1 MHGKLKFLD
10 MSSGNLTVE
19 QLAYGSDLARIPNEQ
34 QSQHSRKSSP
44 PTNGLNVSHD
54 SPRLSNR
61 KIAIFKKDSPVMAII
76 ITALLVNF
84 FKSARIIM
92 HDASQFVYKKIL
104 NAVNVTKK
112 RYQAFFVCQLTL
124 CSWEFLH

>member
-1 MHGKLKFLD
+1 
-10 MSSGNLTVE
+10 
-19 QLAYGSDLARIPNEQ
+19 
-34 QSQHSRKSSP
+34 
-44 PTNGLNVSHD
+44 
-54 SPRLSNR
+54 
-61 KIAIFKKDSPVMAII
+61 MAII